1 MTTNPNNLQN
11 RQALAF
17 AQLLAD
23 IARPIALRYFR
34 APLDIMYKADKSPVT
49 PADQEIETTL
59 RQVIHERYPHHA
71 IIGEEYG
78 KVRGSNY
85 SWILDPIDGTEGFIM
100 GNPLFGTLIGL
111 MHEEKPV
118 IGLIDVPAMGE
129 RWTGDGKC
137 TRFNNG
143 LNGCAATA
151 SGCRLIEG
159 ARLYA
164 TPPPHFACSDERKA
178 VDTLSRQVAI
188 ARPAC
193 DCYAYGL
200 LASGY
205 CDLVVETGLEP
216 YDYLP
221 IVPIVEGAG
230 GWITDWKGRPPSLNS
245 DGRIIAAASKPLLDA
260 AIDSLMRL

>member
-1 MTTNPNNLQN
+1 M
-11 RQALAF
+11 AF

-23 IARPIALRYFR
+23 IARPNALRYFR
-34 APLDIMYKADKSPVT
+34 APLDIMCKADRSPVT
-49 PADQEIETTL
+49 AADHEIESAL
-59 RQVIHERYPHHA
+59 RQVIHQRYPHHA

-85 SWILDPIDGTEGFIM
+85 SWILDPIDGTKSFVM

-111 MHEEKPV
+111 MHEDETV

-129 RWTGDGKC
+129 QWAGDGEF
-137 TRFNNG
+137 TRFNNR
-143 LNGCAATA
+143 LNVCSATV
-151 SGCRLIEG
+151 SGCHLIER

-164 TPPPHFACSDERKA
+164 TPSPHFACPDERNA
-178 VDTLSRQVAI
+178 VDTLSRHVAI
-188 ARPAC
+188 AHPTC

-205 CDLVVETGLEP
+205 CDLIVETGLQP

-221 IVPIVEGAG
+221 VVPIVEGAG
-230 GWITDWKGRPPSLNS
+230 GWITDWKGRQPGLNS
-245 DGRIIAAASKPLLDA
+245 DGRIVAAASKPLLDA

>member
-1 MTTNPNNLQN
+1 
-11 RQALAF
+11 
-17 AQLLAD
+17 
-23 IARPIALRYFR
+23 
-34 APLDIMYKADKSPVT
+34 LDIIYKADKSPVT
-49 PADQEIETTL
+49 TADKEIEIAL

-78 KVRGSNY
+78 KVRGSAY
-85 SWILDPIDGTEGFIM
+85 SWILDPLDGTKSFVM

-111 MHEEKPV
+111 LHEEEPV
-118 IGLIDVPAMGE
+118 FGLIDVPAMGE
-129 RWTGDGKC
+129 QWTGDGKF
-137 TRFNNG
+137 TRCNNR
-143 LNGCAATA
+143 LNGCATTV
-151 SGCRLIEG
+151 SGCYFIDR

-164 TPPPHFACSDERKA
+164 TPPPHFSFSDERKA
-178 VDTLSRQVAI
+178 VDALSRQVAI
-188 ARPAC
+188 ARPGC

-230 GWITDWKGRPPSLNS
+230 GWMTDWKGRPPGLNS
-245 DGRIIAAASKPLLDA
+245 DGRIIAAATKPLLDA
-260 AIDSLMRL
+260 ALDSLMRL